1 MASFKRTCPR
11 TRRSRALH
19 RGSTASAGERLR
31 SFSGARWQDLTGKGR
46 SDEQRKAD
54 YQACYETSGF
64 RPDGTWAVSFNE
76 SIEELHECLLERG
89 WKSSSMGIPR
99 TKRDGGAWRWASPK

>member
-1 MASFKRTCPR
+1 MRP
-11 TRRSRALH
+11 LLLL
-19 RGSTASAGERLR
+19 SACVLPC
-31 SFSGARWQDLTGKGR
+31 ACTPNATWQDLTGKGR

-76 SIEELHECLLERG
+76 SIEELGECLLERG
-89 WKSSSMGIPR
+89 WKSSSMGTPR
-99 TKRDGGAWRWASPK
+99 TKRDGGAWRWAPSAR